1 VLTDANVIG
10 NGNGNAATNTGDLR
24 FCVANAASGDTISF
38 ASTLS
43 GTLTLAASINIANTA
58 LTVTGAG
65 MTPQVTITSGGT
77 LLAPSFTAITVGNM
91 GNLILQDLN
100 ISNCNV
106 GPNGSGAAIN
116 EANGATVFVNGCD
129 FNFDQ
134 AGAGGAI
141 ACNSGS
147 SLTIGNYIAP
157 GAMFGIT
164 SGFSNDT
171 ANTFVAGLPFGLGGA
186 IWCQGA
192 TLTMV
197 QYAAGALATGFTDDT
212 ANSAGGALFLSDGT
226 TANINNTYITE
237 NSAGSGGGIYITDT
251 TTVATLEYDVIDYN
265 TAGSGAGIFMF
276 SGNLTFNDPV
286 FSTSIN
292 NNTATIAGG
301 GMEVR
306 AGTLMVNNGM
316 LVVSNNTAPSGMG
329 DGVYIGV
336 VSNGA
341 VLVGQLN
348 IDLVSDTLIAF

>member
-1 VLTDANVIG
+1 
-10 NGNGNAATNTGDLR
+10 
-24 FCVANAASGDTISF
+24 
-38 ASTLS
+38 
-43 GTLTLAASINIANTA
+43 
-58 LTVTGAG
+58 
-65 MTPQVTITSGGT
+65 
-77 LLAPSFTAITVGNM
+77 
-91 GNLILQDLN
+91 
-100 ISNCNV
+100 
-106 GPNGSGAAIN
+106 
-116 EANGATVFVNGCD
+116 
-129 FNFDQ
+129 
-134 AGAGGAI
+134 
-141 ACNSGS
+141 
-147 SLTIGNYIAP
+147 
-157 GAMFGIT
+157 
-164 SGFSNDT
+164 
-171 ANTFVAGLPFGLGGA
+171 
-186 IWCQGA
+186 
-192 TLTMV
+192 MV
-197 QYAAGALATGFTDDT
+197 QYAAGVLATGFTDDT